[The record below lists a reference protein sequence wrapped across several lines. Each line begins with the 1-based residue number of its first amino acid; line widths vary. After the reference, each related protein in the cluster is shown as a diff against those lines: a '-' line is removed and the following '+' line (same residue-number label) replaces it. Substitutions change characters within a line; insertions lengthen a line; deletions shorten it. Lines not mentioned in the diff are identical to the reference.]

1 MLRISINEVVC
12 TALGYA
18 QKSIVKSPVPNPKS
32 AFVFIFAASPTPSNC
47 KLAEPNFLVVVF
59 NFASPIACI
68 VFPFCSAG
76 NWNPNDFPLIKILSP
91 STAAIVP
98 DANWLPCES

>member
-32 AFVFIFAASPTPSNC
+32 AFVLTFAASPTPSNF
-47 KLAEPNFLVVVF
+47 KLAEPNFLVAVS

-68 VFPFCSAG
+68 VFPFCSEG
-76 NWNPNDFPLIKILSP
+76 NWKPRLFPFIKILPP

-98 DANWLPCES
+98 DAN